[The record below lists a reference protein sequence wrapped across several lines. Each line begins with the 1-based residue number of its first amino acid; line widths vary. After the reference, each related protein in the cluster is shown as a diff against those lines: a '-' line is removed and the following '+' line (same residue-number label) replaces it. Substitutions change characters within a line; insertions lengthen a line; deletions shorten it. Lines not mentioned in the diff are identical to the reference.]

1 MKQPG
6 MVPRGTRLGTCEAKG
21 RDVNGRS
28 RTSAQE
34 DDGMNTEFGEAAT
47 LTTIQAPT
55 MTVGAIGNFAARICR
70 DDVSVTAC

>member
-1 MKQPG
+1 
-6 MVPRGTRLGTCEAKG
+6 VGTCEAKG

-28 RTSAQE
+28 RTPAQK

-47 LTTIQAPT
+47 VTTIQTPT
-55 MTVGAIGNFAARICR
+55 MTVGAIGNFTVRICR